1 MLQAAMSLPKEK
13 GLKRDETLQAK
24 YPARSGVFRKTKIGA
39 CTFYLTVLRHPSGQL
54 LNAKS
59 AFKEVLPGASRPS
72 QLFAVTQRS
81 SCNATAYT

>member
-24 YPARSGVFRKTKIGA
+24 YPARSGFPGDKNRGLHFLSNCSKPSFRPA
-39 CTFYLTVLRHPSGQL
+39 

-59 AFKEVLPGASRPS
+59 AFKEVLPGSSRPS